1 MKPGGLSDSG
11 IDSSGSRKSGEE
23 FWLVWFPSLLAAVVI
38 TVLYLIAAM
47 F

>member
-1 MKPGGLSDSG
+1 MTPGNLSDSG
-11 IDSSGSRKSGEE
+11 IDSSGPRESGEE

-38 TVLYLIAAM
+38 TALCLVSGV